1 MPQRAAI
8 VTTLRDAESVLDSY
22 IKYHHAIGFE
32 HFFLFFDDPED
43 PALKQF
49 SDLPHITAIPND
61 EVLHQRWKWTNLYQ
75 TDYIRKSLNEHLA
88 RQLLNTELA
97 ISWAMKMGMQWL
109 LHIDVDE
116 LFYSPDH
123 HTVEQHFQSLY
134 DQGFRLVRYVNYEG
148 VPESAGI
155 QNYFKEV
162 TLFKKNPWILPDKKL
177 GTKEK
182 EIIKDIPQVP
192 DELFFNFYGNGKSAA
207 YLCNGLMPQG
217 PHGFHLPEDPP
228 GNLSDPYNSEDF
240 IILHYPCCGFE
251 AFWTRH
257 VTLGK
262 FSDKFLGVI
271 DIAAAIGTTTLEA
284 RDVVCSGDRDQA
296 MKFYESRLMINN
308 KADIQKLIESQLAC
322 RILEPSETIAKL

>member
-123 HTVEQHFQSLY
+123 HTVQQHFQSLN
-134 DQGFRLVRYVNYEG
+134 DQGIRLVKYVNYEG
-148 VPESAGI
+148 IPESVTI
-155 QNYFKEV
+155 DNYFEEV
-162 TLFKKNPWILPDKKL
+162 TLFKKNPWNPPGKKL
-177 GTKEK
+177 SEEEK
-182 EIIKDIPQVP
+182 EVIKPIPQVP
-192 DELFFNFYGNGKSAA
+192 DEWFFNFYGNGKSAA
-207 YLCNGLMPQG
+207 YLCNGLLPNG
-217 PHGFHLPEDPP
+217 PHEFLLPEDQAK
-228 GNLSDPYNSEDF
+228 GRSDAHNSDDF
-240 IILHYPCCGFE
+240 VILHYPCCGFQ
-251 AFWTRH
+251 AFLTKYA
-257 VTLGK
+257 TLGK
-262 FSDKFLGVI
+262 FPDKFLGTI
-271 DIAAAIGTTTLEA
+271 DIASTIGTFHLEA
-284 RDVVCSGDRDQA
+284 RDVVAAGQEQA
-296 MKFYESRLMINN
+296 LKFYQTRLMIDNEAH
-308 KADIQKLIESQLAC
+308 KQKLIDSQLAC
-322 RILEPSETIAKL
+322 RIVEPSETLSK